1 MLLCT
6 QGCRFAPTA
15 GLKLANA
22 FGVKKLANASGVS
35 SNMTVANAFGVR
47 SIMTIANAYGVSS
60 NMTVANTRWNGHFV
74 RERTARQGMY
84 VYYVPH
90 TRYSG
95 IAVAPQLSPL

>member
-15 GLKLANA
+15 GLKL
-22 FGVKKLANASGVS
+22 
-35 SNMTVANAFGVR
+35 ANAFGVR

-74 RERTARQGMY
+74 RERAARPGMY

>member
-6 QGCRFAPTA
+6 QGCRCAPTA

-22 FGVKKLANASGVS
+22 FGVRSI
-35 SNMTVANAFGVR
+35 MTVANAFGVR
-47 SIMTIANAYGVSS
+47 SIMT
-60 NMTVANTRWNGHFV
+60 VANTRSNGHFV
-74 RERTARQGMY
+74 RERTARQGMC